1 MEMDKAIRSYKG
13 GTAIITGAA
22 SGIGCALAEE
32 LVRRGCEVVLAD
44 LQVEVAEEVAERIR
58 TAGGKA
64 QAARLDVTD
73 HESLERLVRTTAE
86 RTGRLDYMFN
96 NAGISHGMGAGAQ
109 HYTVEDWRHVVDVNL
124 FGVINGVQAAYK
136 LMIEQGFGHIV
147 NTSSMAGL
155 VPSPGTTSYVTTK
168 HAIVGLSTTLR
179 AEAAQ
184 LGVRVSVLCPGVI
197 RTPFIEGGK
206 YGRKIF
212 DLSQEQY
219 RDMWEKRK
227 PMAPEEFAR
236 RALDAVA
243 KNRAIIIVPSF
254 WKMFWWDNHIFYK
267 SSHFFSF
274 CMLSQ

>member
-1 MEMDKAIRSYKG
+1 
-13 GTAIITGAA
+13 
-22 SGIGCALAEE
+22 
-32 LVRRGCEVVLAD
+32 
-44 LQVEVAEEVAERIR
+44 
-58 TAGGKA
+58 
-64 QAARLDVTD
+64 
-73 HESLERLVRTTAE
+73 
-86 RTGRLDYMFN
+86 
-96 NAGISHGMGAGAQ
+96 
-109 HYTVEDWRHVVDVNL
+109 
-124 FGVINGVQAAYK
+124 
-136 LMIEQGFGHIV
+136 
-147 NTSSMAGL
+147 MAGL

-254 WKMFWWDNHIFYK
+254 WKMFWWLYRLSPSLCFYLAEK
-267 SSHFFSF
+267 TFKDIGPSGAKRRSAKAA
-274 CMLSQ
+274 